1 MRLQAGVLAGWYASL
16 LLPRSSSSTAST
28 RSPPPNLVI
37 FFADNLGWGDI
48 GAYGQ
53 PSARTPAIDS
63 LAAEGMRFLD
73 WNSAAAVC
81 SPSRACL
88 LTGRLAVRTG
98 VYPMTFQADSVNGL
112 PRNETTLAEHLKKAG
127 YSTKMIG
134 KVRAHQSAVCCHQ
147 SARSLLLLLAD
158 GTTAVAPRAAAAVPA
173 DHTWLRLVRRRAVQH
188 GHGQH
193 RLPAQ
198 HLSLHEHNRQ

>member
-1 MRLQAGVLAGWYASL
+1 MMMEVLTVVLVAAHAAAAATTT
-16 LLPRSSSSTAST
+16 SSSN
-28 RSPPPNLVI
+28 PPNLII

-63 LAAEGMRFLD
+63 LAAEGMKFLD

-134 KVRAHQSAVCCHQ
+134 KVRQLLSCCD
-147 SARSLLLLLAD
+147 ACTLL
-158 GTTAVAPRAAAAVPA
+158 PRA
-173 DHTWLRLVRRRAVQH
+173 TR
-188 GHGQH
+188 
-193 RLPAQ
+193 
-198 HLSLHEHNRQ
+198 